1 MIKLSI
7 MRGALLALLLC
18 LPFASGCR
26 KSAERVLARVGGSVI
41 TEVEFERRL
50 SEVAPNYRN
59 YVLTP
64 AGRRQFLDILIRQR
78 MILEAARQAG
88 VHRGAEYRDQL
99 AEIRREEEEKL
110 SEAGD
115 YLLTRLWMDQLARK
129 GVLSVADGEVQAY
142 YKQYP
147 YEVQARHILLAASEE
162 AEAAKKAL
170 RGAGSAKFAAY
181 AEKSSLDADT
191 ASDGGRMRPTLFG
204 EVIPE
209 LEPLFRMKTG
219 EIAGPVRSKLGWHVI
234 LKEGQRTVPF
244 AEAQPRIRAIL
255 QKQKLD
261 KHLQSLQASFP
272 VEVIDAQF
280 K

>member
-1 MIKLSI
+1 MFRI
-7 MRGALLALLLC
+7 LLALLLT

-26 KSAERVLARVGGSVI
+26 KNVERKLARVGTAVI
-41 TEVEFERRL
+41 TEAEFNRKL
-50 SEVAPNYRN
+50 AEVAPNYRN

-64 AGRRQFLDILIRQR
+64 TGQRQFLDVLIRQQ
-78 MILEAARQAG
+78 MILEAARSEG
-88 VHRGAEYRDQL
+88 VHRSAEYRDQL

-110 SEAGD
+110 AEAGD
-115 YLLTRLWMDQLARK
+115 YLLTRLWMDQLSRK
-129 GVLSVADGEVQAY
+129 GVLSVSDGEVQANY
-142 YKQYP
+142 RQYP
-147 YEVQARHILLAASEE
+147 SEVRARHILLASSEE

-170 RGAGSAKFAAY
+170 RSGGSAKFAAY
-181 AEKSSLDADT
+181 AQKSSLDADT
-191 ASDGGRMRPTLFG
+191 ASDGGRMRPTLYG

-209 LEPLFRMKTG
+209 LEALFRMKTG

-234 LKEGQRTVPF
+234 LKEGERTVPF
-244 AEAQPRIRAIL
+244 AEAQPRIRALL